1 MSHLQDVVPVNRK
14 CFFLG
19 SVESFLEPL
28 RIAFRDIRCT
38 LREFSYE
45 GSRPGGLDGQIAEA
59 RTQADGALSTI
70 TRWCQSHFG
79 EVYSGWVHLKVI
91 RAFVESVLRYGL
103 PVNFL
108 SVFVEPQ
115 AGKEKQLINSLSN
128 AIARTCP
135 SLPPR
140 NSREE
145 IDEED
150 EETLAENLPFVY
162 QKFNVIGFGPAG
174 SV

>member
-1 MSHLQDVVPVNRK
+1 MLLQFYLFVFVA
-14 CFFLG
+14 G

-28 RIAFRDIRCT
+28 RVAFRDIRCT

-45 GSRPGGLDGQIAEA
+45 GSRPGGLDAQIAEA
-59 RTQADGALSTI
+59 KAQADGALSSI

-91 RAFVESVLRYGL
+91 RAFVESVLRFGL

-108 SVFVEPQ
+108 SMFVEAQ
-115 AGKEKQLINSLSN
+115 AGTEKQLINSLSN
-128 AIARTCP
+128 AVARACP

-140 NSREE
+140 IALEE
-145 IDEED
+145 GEEED
-150 EETLAENLPFVY
+150 EETTAENLPFVY